1 MMQEW
6 FQIKKNPDA
15 MTLQGAK
22 NFNAKNFPYF
32 IDAETFSQLDDCV
45 AYYKRGFYF
54 VPCDII
60 FEPTFLIHD
69 KLQQLFS
76 LLEPEIEFKGVQL
89 YEENLNKK
97 LPMPFYWLPYLKTTD
112 AISDKSEVIQG
123 KAKKLIL
130 KAEMLAEKRI
140 AHCQLPAEDIW
151 LVSLEAAE
159 CLLRRQPVGI
169 FLERVEL
176 AG

>member
-60 FEPTFLIHD
+60 FEPTFMIGD
-69 KLQQLFS
+69 NLQHLFS
-76 LLEPEIEFKGVQL
+76 LLEPELDFKGVQL
-89 YEENLNKK
+89 YEENFNKK
-97 LPMPFYWLPYLKTTD
+97 LPMPFYWLPYLKITD
-112 AISDKSEVIQG
+112 AISDKTEVVQG
-123 KAKKLIL
+123 KAKKLFL
-130 KAEMLAEKRI
+130 KSEMLAGKRI
-140 AHCQLPAEDIW
+140 VHCKLPAEDIW
-151 LVSLEAAE
+151 LISLEAAE
-159 CLLRRQPVGI
+159 CLLRRQPIGI
-169 FLERVEL
+169 ILKKIEVI
-176 AG
+176 